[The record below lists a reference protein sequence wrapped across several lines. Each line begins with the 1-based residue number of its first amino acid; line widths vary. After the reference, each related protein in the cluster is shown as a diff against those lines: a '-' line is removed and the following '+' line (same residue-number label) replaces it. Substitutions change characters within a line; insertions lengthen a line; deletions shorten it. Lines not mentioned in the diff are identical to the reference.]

1 MRPILSSSSPCSGP
15 TPPPT
20 AAKTT
25 SGKETA
31 ASSFSDIHHDILQSH
46 ILTRLDGPAL
56 ASASCVSTCLRALS
70 SDERLWAD
78 ISHSTWPSINAP
90 HVCRVISTF
99 PGGHWSFFADA
110 YPLLA
115 DNAGSPSTAH
125 PPPPTELHRRPSELI
140 SAVDIRYRG
149 QLIFSKTAETETET
163 GWFRCSPFRIDM
175 LEPKDAVPTPVPFP
189 SPDDACGDL
198 GDSLRLSWVLID
210 PEGRR
215 AMNLSSAAPVSIQRH
230 WLSGEVHARFATVLP
245 YGERGTAAERVACTI
260 AVTCGESGGGTMQ
273 VREVSAQVEDM
284 EGTYLN
290 GGDGLAILRRA
301 MEGKRGK
308 KTREEEEGRR
318 RYEDFLERRRERRER
333 RARAEGTLDALCV
346 GFGSAALVAFWLFI
360 LCR

>member
-1 MRPILSSSSPCSGP
+1 MRP
-15 TPPPT
+15 TPPRA

-25 SGKETA
+25 GGEETA
-31 ASSFSDIHHDILQSH
+31 ASFSDIHHDILRSH

-56 ASASCVSTCLRALS
+56 ASASCVSARLRALS
-70 SDERLWAD
+70 SDELLWAD
-78 ISHSTWPSINAP
+78 VSRSTWPSINAP
-90 HVCRVISTF
+90 RICRVISTF
-99 PGGHWSFFADA
+99 PGAHRSFFADV
-110 YPLLA
+110 YPLVA
-115 DNAGSPSTAH
+115 HDAGSPSTAQ
-125 PPPPTELHRRPSELI
+125 PPPPELRRRPSELI

-163 GWFRCSPFRIDM
+163 GWFRCSPFLVDM
-175 LEPKDAVPTPVPFP
+175 LEPKDAVPTSVPFP
-189 SPDDACGDL
+189 SPEDACGDL

-210 PEGRR
+210 PETRR
-215 AMNLSSAAPVSIQRH
+215 AMDLSSTAPVSIQRH
-230 WLSGEVHARFATVLP
+230 WLSGEVHARFATVMSS
-245 YGERGTAAERVACTI
+245 GERGTAAERVACTI
-260 AVTCGESGGGTMQ
+260 AITCGGSRGGTMQ

-290 GGDGLAILRRA
+290 GGDSLVILRGA

-333 RARAEGTLDALCV
+333 MARAEGTLDAVCV
-346 GFGSAALVAFWLFI
+346 GFGSAALVIFWWFI

>member
-1 MRPILSSSSPCSGP
+1 MRP
-15 TPPPT
+15 PPPPSSANTTGGEDT
-20 AAKTT
+20 AT
-25 SGKETA
+25 
-31 ASSFSDIHHDILQSH
+31 SFSDIHHDILRSH
-46 ILTRLDGPAL
+46 ILIRLDGPAL
-56 ASASCVSTCLRALS
+56 ASASCVCSHLRALS

-78 ISHSTWPSINAP
+78 VSRSTWPSINAP
-90 HVCRVISTF
+90 RVCRVISSF
-99 PGGHWSFFADA
+99 PGGHRSFFADA

-115 DNAGSPSTAH
+115 DGGGSPSTAQ
-125 PPPPTELHRRPSELI
+125 PPPPDLRRRSSELI

-163 GWFRCSPFRIDM
+163 GWFRCSPFLINM

-189 SPDDACGDL
+189 SPDEACGDL

-215 AMNLSSAAPVSIQRH
+215 AMDLSSTAPVSIQRH
-230 WLSGEVHARFATVLP
+230 WLTGEVHARFATVLSS
-245 YGERGTAAERVACTI
+245 GERGTAAERVACTI
-260 AVTCGESGGGTMQ
+260 AVTCGGSRRGTMQ
-273 VREVSAQVEDM
+273 VSEVNVQVEDM

-290 GGDGLAILRRA
+290 GGNSLVILRRA

-308 KTREEEEGRR
+308 KTRGEEEEEEGRR

-333 RARAEGTLDALCV
+333 RARAEWALDAVCV
-346 GFGSAALVAFWLFI
+346 GFGSAALVVFWLFI